1 MKHLFFVHS
10 HICFAISA
18 AIIEQQAIAAGDVLL
33 ITDRNYIPPQSEWTS
48 VVCPPEDWLRF
59 EKNVWVG
66 RRLIQQLE
74 DFVATHGGG
83 SFQYYCPHT
92 LSPFNDFMARHRCC
106 RAYHL
111 IEEGTASYLT
121 HGEVVAV
128 FPPFH
133 PAWKRRLWSALF
145 HGGLQ
150 RSRSFFGPG
159 PGLAYGSS
167 DETFPSIASKRVL
180 PLDFQR
186 IFRPTAGENV
196 QSLLCLSSE
205 VETHIC
211 EPAHC
216 LVGIERL
223 IEFHRATRPQGEVL
237 HVKRHPYQVMDS
249 AFADHVILTLKSS
262 LGEDSVRELQPD
274 TAVEAIRWD
283 SGKRIYLSLSSLA
296 IYASRNGAN
305 CYSFA
310 KTIAEHDV
318 RYRRRLQQQP
328 RAFLNAVEFL

>member
-1 MKHLFFVHS
+1 MKHIFFVHS
-10 HICFAISA
+10 HICFAISTT
-18 AIIEQQAIAAGDVLL
+18 IIEQQAIAAGDVLL
-33 ITDRNYIPPQSEWTS
+33 ITDRHYVPPTS
-48 VVCPPEDWLRF
+48 DWASVECPPEKWLRF

-66 RRLIQQLE
+66 RKLIQQLE
-74 DFVATHGGG
+74 DFVARHGGG

-92 LSPFNDFMARHRCC
+92 LSPFNDFMARHRNCK
-106 RAYHL
+106 AYHL

-121 HGEVVAV
+121 HSEVNAV
-128 FPPFH
+128 LPPFN

-145 HGGLQ
+145 YRGLQ
-150 RSRSFFGPG
+150 RTRSFFGPG

-180 PLDFQR
+180 PLDFPR
-186 IFRPTAGENV
+186 IFRPPAGEAV

-205 VETHIC
+205 VETHAC
-211 EPAHC
+211 EPKHFM
-216 LVGIERL
+216 VGIERL
-223 IEFHRATRPQGEVL
+223 IEFHRATQPQGEVL
-237 HVKRHPYQVMDS
+237 HVKRHPYQVLES
-249 AFADHVILTLKSS
+249 AFADRVIFTLKNS
-262 LGEDSVRELQPD
+262 LGEASVRELSPE

-283 SGKRIYLSLSSLA
+283 VGKRMYLGLTSLA
-296 IYASRNGAN
+296 IYARRNGAN

-328 RAFLNAVEFL
+328 QAFLKAVEFI